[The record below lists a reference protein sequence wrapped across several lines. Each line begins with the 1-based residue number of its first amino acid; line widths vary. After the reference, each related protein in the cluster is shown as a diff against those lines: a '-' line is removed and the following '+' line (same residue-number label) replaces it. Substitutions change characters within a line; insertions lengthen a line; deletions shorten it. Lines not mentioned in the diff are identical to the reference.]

1 MSESCCAP
9 RHTRQAA
16 IATASI
22 CAQCGQKGKSVP
34 RVTLQSLLLVD
45 LRLLQAD
52 EYRFCR
58 TPGCPVA
65 YFAPDGSETFTVE
78 QVRVPIWQK
87 QPGSTTPV
95 CYCFKLTP
103 TLIRDELVLSG
114 ASTVVDQINAGIKAG
129 LCACEIT
136 NPQGACCLGNVRTAV
151 RETASELAGAT
162 DGTHTTLS
170 ETLHVS

>member
-9 RHTRQAA
+9 RPTRQIA
-16 IATASI
+16 ITTAGV
-22 CAQCGQKGKSVP
+22 CPQCGQKGKSVQP
-34 RVTLQSLLLVD
+34 VTLQSLLLVD
-45 LRLLQAD
+45 LRLLQAA

-58 TPGCPVA
+58 TPDCPVA
-65 YFAPDGSETFTVE
+65 YFAADGNETFSVE

-87 QPGSTTPV
+87 QPAATTPV

-103 TLIRDELVLSG
+103 TRIRDELVLTG

-136 NPQGACCLGNVRTAV
+136 NPQGSCCLGNVRAAVTAV
-151 RETASELAGAT
+151 ENKLRAREGE
-162 DGTHTTLS
+162 DVTLS
-170 ETLHVS
+170 DTIRVS